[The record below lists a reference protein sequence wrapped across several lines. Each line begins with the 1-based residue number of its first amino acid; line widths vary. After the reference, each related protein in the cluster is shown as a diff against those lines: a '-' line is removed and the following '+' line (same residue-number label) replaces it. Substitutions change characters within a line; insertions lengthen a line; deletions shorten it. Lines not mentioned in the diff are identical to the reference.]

1 VAHQPSAPENSQT
14 ARGAPA
20 ESRRLK
26 REIDAGSKH
35 RLLVETTRRSLVAVW
50 PWSDQC
56 SKTNGQSNLV
66 LLGFDAEFTSGP
78 NNGFTPSDGL
88 DYQVK
93 VGGIYRWKD
102 RVKVAL
108 IGTILDD
115 HFADANNTL
124 GISFLVTTFG
134 TSRPK

>member
-1 VAHQPSAPENSQT
+1 VAHQPSAPENSPT
-14 ARGAPA
+14 ARGVTA

-66 LLGFDAEFTSGP
+66 LLGSMPTSAA
-78 NNGFTPSDGL
+78 SIDG
-88 DYQVK
+88 K
-93 VGGIYRWKD
+93 TGS
-102 RVKVAL
+102 KVAL
-108 IGTILDD
+108 IGTIVDD
-115 HFADANNTL
+115 HFVDANNTL